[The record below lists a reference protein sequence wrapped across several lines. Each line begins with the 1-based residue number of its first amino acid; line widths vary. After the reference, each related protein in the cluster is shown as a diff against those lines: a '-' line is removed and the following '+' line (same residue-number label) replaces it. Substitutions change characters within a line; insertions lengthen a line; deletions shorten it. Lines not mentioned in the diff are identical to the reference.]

1 MKYDTMTVK
10 YRKTSLSLRIFY
22 RIEETRRLMGCWGYG
37 VSVMDR
43 DVRLLNYSLGA
54 EGTKGEKNARNGPS
68 PNQISECSGT
78 HINHTG
84 TELPWSVLGNSHP
97 PASNQITRGQD
108 SARCRFTLHSGRVIS
123 TESISHCGS
132 DDG

>member
-54 EGTKGEKNARNGPS
+54 EGTKGEKNARNGAKPK
-68 PNQISECSGT
+68 PN
-78 HINHTG
+78 
-84 TELPWSVLGNSHP
+84 
-97 PASNQITRGQD
+97 
-108 SARCRFTLHSGRVIS
+108 
-123 TESISHCGS
+123 
-132 DDG
+132 